1 MSNQY
6 IGIAGNFLIVTAL
19 AVSYAVTHKHRNTI
33 KLHTFNLNSGVAEI
47 MDVTVQSVNA
57 GSIETVVMVATDKDF
72 VAVGQVTKPIEKI
85 KGFLF
90 GSYHAE
96 VT

>member
-1 MSNQY
+1 M
-6 IGIAGNFLIVTAL
+6 AL

-33 KLHTFNLNSGVAEI
+33 ELHTFNLNSGVAEI